1 MDNRAIGVF
10 DSGVGGLT
18 AVKEL
23 KRLLP
28 NEDIVYFGDTGRVP
42 YGTRSRETL
51 ISYIKQDLNFLKKQ
65 NVKMIVAACGTVS
78 ATVTSEILS
87 GLDVPFT
94 GVVLPTAK
102 MAVEVSTSGK
112 IGVIGTNATVNSGAF
127 EKAIKSF
134 DESATVVSKPCPLF
148 VPLVENGLIENEIT
162 TLTAEMYLK
171 DLKDIDTLILG
182 CTHFPIIKD
191 TIQKV
196 VGEKVQLIDSGK
208 AVAEFVRDF
217 LSENDMLSN
226 GDKKGVCRYYVSD
239 SVESFSNTAEMFL
252 GEKVGENAQRIEIEG
267 F

>member
-51 ISYIKQDLNFLKKQ
+51 ISYIKQDLNFLKGQ

-78 ATVTSEILS
+78 ATVTNEILDE
-87 GLDVPFT
+87 LDIPFT

-102 MAVEVSTSGK
+102 KAVECSKSGR
-112 IGVIGTNATVNSGAF
+112 IGVIGTNTTVSSGAF

-134 DESATVVSKPCPLF
+134 DESATALSKPCPLF
-148 VPLVENGLIENEIT
+148 VPLVENGLIESEIT
-162 TLTAEMYLK
+162 TLTAQMYLK

-196 VGEKVQLIDSGK
+196 VGQGVQLIDSGK

-217 LSENDMLSN
+217 LKENDMLS
-226 GDKKGVCRYYVSD
+226 GSEKMGVCRYFVSD
-239 SVESFSNTAEMFL
+239 SVESFLRTAEMFL